1 MESLVALISLAVLK
15 LPVAIECVEQ
25 ISMGASPNGVSVP
38 YLLNVEGICEINGIL
53 VEAAASSIST
63 SSPAVLAWS
72 IILQTMRECSLAS
85 NEAGQVG
92 NSIAAA
98 EKYSMKNSSE
108 SGTHGKRSR
117 TDRPESQRL
126 SASNEILPQPGFLEE
141 ALDNLMDAESVDDP
155 IKDLARSAL
164 DGSHVFLFITA
175 LATDYCSIFASN
187 HQEMLGLL
195 TRRMLLDLI
204 RATLAWID
212 YQPVLINAVLAV
224 LTGDLPYWDI
234 LDRPPGFKDGEP
246 ATYFLSDTI
255 LMQKVFNTSLIRFP
269 YESLPFLRISKAL
282 ALALSEGK
290 SGEGLPDIFLL
301 MQSINSLTSIITPDF
316 SAYDIVQDDEDSNYI
331 QLTSNLELFDNRSHI
346 SVQTASPTSTSR
358 ILTTSTRPLDSQQL
372 PSGTLGR
379 VISES
384 KPLVVMWRY
393 TYSPLKYL
401 GQVLQSAS
409 MDGNFSEGSSEV
421 VLETIDLLSIMI
433 ATNGRDSESQSHHMS
448 QEAARQILEHASDGL
463 SRNQDIVSVIF
474 QIFENELYRRQNVSG
489 DELTFDTLLRCIQFI
504 HALLAVM
511 PDRVWP
517 FLARSSLLGVGS
529 IENQFN
535 TLIASSENIPSYHG
549 FLFGCVRLFDA
560 LIEDTIRR
568 TTSQRVTTTAITRFG
583 MSSSQESGVSRR
595 MMEKVLY
602 NYQQLMMN
610 MLESQQSRKLAT
622 QREHF
627 ETNHWICSAFVKI
640 LNFCYA
646 IDDQADSSHKIAG
659 PLIPAAESLMDAYRS
674 SFNSNLKIHAL
685 LQILLEGMV
694 FADTSL
700 SIRGLQYLN
709 FQTISVISLITTLIR
724 VNKLL
729 GRAPQPLDEDIFQ
742 ASPILIKLYATNE
755 EVRLAIVDLFEAVI
769 SSAATVKQQPPS
781 LLGRLSED
789 SARSFI
795 EMLSLIDQPFKNDD
809 LSIGIWRLLSSII
822 SQRQQWF
829 AIFILTGNTPRES
842 LKDDKKDAASNA
854 TLLQPTEPLL
864 AVALDGLSNLEK
876 LTPSVTIAILE
887 FIALA
892 ADYWPWVLN
901 TMEEHPNF
909 LGAIREFL
917 VAGEENLQDRAQKG
931 STDYMKLRI
940 SSLIVTILAMF
951 IGNNQKVGDSAYP
964 KKLIPD
970 LRHLSE
976 VALSVPSY
984 NASLHG
990 YLRRNFESKFPG
1002 LQISQFKRSSLN
1014 RPMLGSSFYY
1024 DMELATKVLSF
1035 DSFWTGRRRGHGF
1048 ADELLRAN
1056 LNLSLVES
1064 QVVRKVLRS
1073 LILWKCADLCT
1084 QNLLQAWKFLS
1095 VELSQPLASD
1105 AAYQQVM
1112 ISTAIACLRSNISS
1126 KLPENIFQGL
1136 ALSRGELAFSILQR
1150 LYEVKST
1157 HYELEDVLSAVW
1169 DTLRDYEKDVGLAL
1183 SGANADYY
1191 RILLKILSLSLQSCL
1206 VVSSSTNRKMNASE
1220 VQGVNESPNYSAS
1233 IAATQAGVEI
1243 FGVVVT
1249 QGFRSLTTLLHDEP
1263 TRSSPADFALIIAI
1277 SRAVLH
1283 MPGIGN
1289 HVAQLLSQFSDSQT
1303 TLYASA
1309 LLSWSDQI
1317 TTHHDPVYAELSIS
1331 FLLSLSDVPSLAE
1344 CLAVEGLL
1352 TQLSSTNVIGFL
1364 RQKAGVGP
1372 FDNPP
1377 RLYSIWYRGLLP
1389 LLLNLLT
1396 AIGAPIASEIACTI
1410 NCFPSHLSLA

>member
-15 LPVAIECVEQ
+15 LPFAIEFVEQ
-25 ISMGASPNGVSVP
+25 ISTGMGASPDGVSMP
-38 YLLNVEGICEINGIL
+38 YLSSIGGICEIHGIL
-53 VEAAASSIST
+53 VGAAASSTST

-72 IILQTMRECSLAS
+72 IILQTMRECSFAS

-92 NSIAAA
+92 YSIAAD
-98 EKYSMKNSSE
+98 ERYSMKNSSE
-108 SGTHGKRSR
+108 FDTHSKRSR
-117 TDRPESQRL
+117 TGRPESQRL

-141 ALDNLMDAESVDDP
+141 ALDNLMDAEPADDP

-175 LATDYCSIFASN
+175 LAIDYCSIFASN
-187 HQEMLGLL
+187 HQGMLGLL

-212 YQPVLINAVLAV
+212 YQPTLINAVLAV

-246 ATYFLSDTI
+246 ATYFLSDNI
-255 LMQKVFNTSLIRFP
+255 LMQKLFNTSLVRFP

-282 ALALSEGK
+282 ALAPSEGK
-290 SGEGLPDIFLL
+290 FGEGLPDIFLL
-301 MQSINSLTSIITPDF
+301 MQSINSLTSIIPLEF

-331 QLTSNLELFDNRSHI
+331 QLTSSLDLFDHHSHI
-346 SVQTASPTSTSR
+346 PAQAAGSSSTSR
-358 ILTTSTRPLDSQQL
+358 ILTTSARQWDSQQL
-372 PSGTLGR
+372 PIGTLGR

-393 TYSPLKYL
+393 NYSPLKYL

-421 VLETIDLLSIMI
+421 VSETIDLLSVMI
-433 ATNGRDSESQSHHMS
+433 ATNGQRDSESQSHHMS

-489 DELTFDTLLRCIQFI
+489 DEPTFDTLLRCIQFI

-535 TLIASSENIPSYHG
+535 TLVASSEIIPSYHG

-560 LIEDTIRR
+560 LIEETIRR

-583 MSSSQESGVSRR
+583 MSSSQESGVSRK

-602 NYQQLMMN
+602 SYQQLMMN

-627 ETNHWICSAFVKI
+627 ETNYWICSAFVKI

-694 FADTSL
+694 FTDTSL
-700 SIRGLQYLN
+700 PIRGMQYLN

-729 GRAPQPLDEDIFQ
+729 GRAPQPLDEGIFQ
-742 ASPILIKLYATNE
+742 ASPILIKLYAINE
-755 EVRLAIVDLFEAVI
+755 EIRLPIVDLFEAVI
-769 SSAATVKQQPPS
+769 SSAATVKQQPQS
-781 LLGRLSED
+781 LLGRLSEV

-829 AIFILTGNTPRES
+829 AIFVLTGNTPRES
-842 LKDDKKDAASNA
+842 LKDDKKDAASNT

-876 LTPSVTIAILE
+876 LTPSITIAMLE

-901 TMEEHPNF
+901 TVEEHPHF

-917 VAGEENLQDRAQKG
+917 AAGEENLQNRAQKA

-940 SSLIVTILAMF
+940 SSLIVNILAML
-951 IGNNQKVGDSAYP
+951 ISHNQKVGDSAYY

-976 VALSVPSY
+976 AALSVPSY

-1002 LQISQFKRSSLN
+1002 LQISQFKRSSLK

-1064 QVVRKVLRS
+1064 QVVREVLRS
-1073 LILWKCADLCT
+1073 
-1084 QNLLQAWKFLS
+1084 
-1095 VELSQPLASD
+1095 
-1105 AAYQQVM
+1105 M
-1112 ISTAIACLRSNISS
+1112 II
-1126 KLPENIFQGL
+1126 
-1136 ALSRGELAFSILQR
+1136 
-1150 LYEVKST
+1150 
-1157 HYELEDVLSAVW
+1157 
-1169 DTLRDYEKDVGLAL
+1169 
-1183 SGANADYY
+1183 
-1191 RILLKILSLSLQSCL
+1191 
-1206 VVSSSTNRKMNASE
+1206 
-1220 VQGVNESPNYSAS
+1220 
-1233 IAATQAGVEI
+1233 
-1243 FGVVVT
+1243 
-1249 QGFRSLTTLLHDEP
+1249 
-1263 TRSSPADFALIIAI
+1263 
-1277 SRAVLH
+1277 
-1283 MPGIGN
+1283 
-1289 HVAQLLSQFSDSQT
+1289 
-1303 TLYASA
+1303 
-1309 LLSWSDQI
+1309 
-1317 TTHHDPVYAELSIS
+1317 
-1331 FLLSLSDVPSLAE
+1331 
-1344 CLAVEGLL
+1344 
-1352 TQLSSTNVIGFL
+1352 
-1364 RQKAGVGP
+1364 
-1372 FDNPP
+1372 
-1377 RLYSIWYRGLLP
+1377 
-1389 LLLNLLT
+1389 
-1396 AIGAPIASEIACTI
+1396 
-1410 NCFPSHLSLA
+1410 